1 MYKATLHNA
10 VLPKYL
16 GKDNE
21 MKRKSSFFRNTLI
34 LFVAMFITKIIGAV
48 LRIPLTNMLGGVG
61 MGYFSTAYSFF
72 NPVYTVLAAG
82 LPIIVTKLTA
92 QSVSCKKYKE
102 TRKIKNAALIIS
114 LGAGLL
120 GTVFMLVFAAPFANF
135 AASSPE
141 SLWSVLAIAPSV
153 IFCCLAAAYRGY
165 YEGLS
170 NMMPTA
176 VSQVVESVIKAA
188 MGLGLSYVVL
198 HLGAQG
204 IISQEKTLP
213 YAAAAA
219 VLGVTFGEFC
229 GTLFLIIRSRFLK
242 DSITEYELKLSIEPP
257 RTRELIR
264 KIIIE
269 SIPISLGAV
278 VINIGS
284 FIDLL
289 TISSGI
295 QKSLY
300 ENQTYFFEQYPM
312 AISEAGA
319 DLFGNFVYG
328 SYTGIVLSIFMI
340 ITSMTALVG
349 KSSLPSIAAA
359 CECGRSGEVER
370 HVSILLGSI
379 FVIGMPLCFSLSV
392 LSEPVLTLLYPVR
405 MAEVSVSTLP
415 LSVLCIGGVPIA
427 LCGALFSVFQAVG
440 RSDLPIKLMM
450 AGSALKLVLNLILLN
465 IPQLSLCG
473 AAISTVSSHI
483 LVMMLGISLL
493 RNSLGIKCRIFSL
506 FIRPAFASLVCA
518 AAAVFSYYY
527 MFDNLHSVIRMG
539 LTVIAGGAVYII
551 LLLLLDKKMVDL
563 IIGRGVKKTADG

>member
-1 MYKATLHNA
+1 M
-10 VLPKYL
+10 
-16 GKDNE
+16 
-21 MKRKSSFFRNTLI
+21 
-34 LFVAMFITKIIGAV
+34 FVAMFITKIIGAV

-82 LPIIVTKLTA
+82 LPTIVTKLTA
-92 QSVSCKKYKE
+92 QSVSCRRYKE
-102 TRKIKNAALIIS
+102 ARKIKSAALIIS
-114 LGAGLL
+114 LGAGML
-120 GTVFMLVFAAPFANF
+120 GTVFMFVFAAPFANF

-141 SLWSVLAIAPSV
+141 SLWSVLAISPSV

-188 MGLGLSYVVL
+188 MGLGLSYIVL
-198 HLGAQG
+198 YLGAQG
-204 IISQEKTLP
+204 LIPLEQTLP

-229 GTLFLIIRSRFLK
+229 GTLFLMIRSRALK
-242 DSITEYELKLSIEPP
+242 DTITESELALSVEAP
-257 RTRELIR
+257 RKRELIR
-264 KIIIE
+264 KIIIQ
-269 SIPISLGAV
+269 SLPISLGAV

-300 ENQTYFFEQYPM
+300 ENGSYFIEQYSA
-312 AISEAGA
+312 AISEAGT

-359 CECGRSGEVER
+359 CECGRREEVEH
-370 HVSILLGSI
+370 HVSILLSGI
-379 FVIGMPLCFSLSV
+379 FIIGMPLCFSLSV

-427 LCGALFSVFQAVG
+427 LCGGLFSVFQAVG

-450 AGSALKLVLNLILLN
+450 AGSALKLILNLILLN
-465 IPQLSLCG
+465 TPQLSVCG

-483 LVMMLGISLL
+483 LVMILGMMLL
-493 RNSLGIKCRIFSL
+493 RNPLGIKCKIFSL
-506 FIRPAFASLVCA
+506 FIKPAFASLACA
-518 AAAVFSYYY
+518 VAALFAYYRL
-527 MFDNLHSVIRMG
+527 FDNLHSVIRMS
-539 LTVIAGGAVYII
+539 LTVMSGGFVYII
-551 LLLLLDKKMVDL
+551 LLILVDKRMVDA
-563 IIGRGVKKTADG
+563 IIGRGTKKPVKG

>member
-1 MYKATLHNA
+1 M
-10 VLPKYL
+10 
-16 GKDNE
+16 
-21 MKRKSSFFRNTLI
+21 
-34 LFVAMFITKIIGAV
+34 FVAMFITKIIGAI

-82 LPIIVTKLTA
+82 LPTIVTKLTA
-92 QSVSCKKYKE
+92 QSVSCQRYKE
-102 TRKIKNAALIIS
+102 ARKIKSAALIIS

-120 GTVFMLVFAAPFANF
+120 GTVFMFVFAVPFADF

-176 VSQVVESVIKAA
+176 VSQVVESIIKAV
-188 MGLGLSYVVL
+188 MGLGLSYFVL
-198 HLGAQG
+198 NLGAQG
-204 IISQEKTLP
+204 LISQEKTLP

-229 GTLFLIIRSRFLK
+229 GTLFLIIRSRTLK
-242 DSITEYELKLSIEPP
+242 DSITESELMSSVEPP
-257 RTRELIR
+257 RKRELVR
-264 KIIIE
+264 RIIIE
-269 SIPISLGAV
+269 SLPISLGAV
-278 VINIGS
+278 IINIGS

-300 ENQTYFFEQYPM
+300 ENQAYFIEQYPL
-312 AISEAGA
+312 AISEAGSN
-319 DLFGNFVYG
+319 LFGNFVYG

-359 CECGRSGEVER
+359 CECGRNGEVER
-370 HVSILLGSI
+370 HVSILLSSI
-379 FVIGMPLCFSLSV
+379 FIIGMPLCFSLSV

-405 MAEVSVSTLP
+405 IAEVSVSTLP

-450 AGSALKLVLNLILLN
+450 AGSALKLILNLILLN
-465 IPQLSLCG
+465 IPQLSVCG
-473 AAISTVSSHI
+473 AAISTVTSHV
-483 LVMMLGISLL
+483 LVMILGIILM

-506 FIRPAFASLVCA
+506 CIRPAFASFACA
-518 AAAVFSYYY
+518 ASALFAYYY
-527 MFDNLHSVIRMG
+527 LFDYLHSVIRMS
-539 LTVIAGGAVYII
+539 LTVLAGGVVYII
-551 LLLLLDKKMVDL
+551 LLCLLDRRMILL
-563 IIGRGVKKTADG
+563 IVGRGTQKTAEG

>member
-1 MYKATLHNA
+1 M
-10 VLPKYL
+10 
-16 GKDNE
+16 
-21 MKRKSSFFRNTLI
+21 
-34 LFVAMFITKIIGAV
+34 FVAMFITKIIGAV

-82 LPIIVTKLTA
+82 LPTIVTKLTA
-92 QSVSCKKYKE
+92 QSVSCQRYKE
-102 TRKIKNAALIIS
+102 ARKIKSAALIIS

-120 GTVFMLVFAAPFANF
+120 GTVFMFVFAAPFANF

-141 SLWSVLAIAPSV
+141 SLWSVLAISPSV

-198 HLGAQG
+198 NLGAQG
-204 IISQEKTLP
+204 LISQEKTLP

-229 GTLFLIIRSRFLK
+229 GTLFLVIRSRSLK
-242 DSITEYELKLSIEPP
+242 DSITESELALSVEAP
-257 RTRELIR
+257 RKRELIR
-264 KIIIE
+264 KIIIQ
-269 SIPISLGAV
+269 SLPISLGAV
-278 VINIGS
+278 VINTGS

-300 ENQTYFFEQYPM
+300 DNQSYFIEQYPM
-312 AISEAGA
+312 AISEAGV

-349 KSSLPSIAAA
+349 KSSLPNIAAA
-359 CECGRSGEVER
+359 CECGNSKDVER
-370 HVSILLGSI
+370 HVSILLSSI

-392 LSEPVLTLLYPVR
+392 LSEPVLTLLYPIR
-405 MAEVSVSTLP
+405 MAEVSVSALS

-427 LCGALFSVFQAVG
+427 LCGGIFSVFQAAG
-440 RSDLPIKLMM
+440 RSDIPIKLMM
-450 AGSALKLVLNLILLN
+450 AGSALKLILNLLLLN
-465 IPQLSLCG
+465 IPQLSVCG

-483 LVMMLGISLL
+483 LVMVFGIMLL
-493 RNSLGIKCRIFSL
+493 RNTLGIKCRIFSL
-506 FIRPAFASLVCA
+506 FIRPAFASLACTA
-518 AAAVFSYYY
+518 SALFAYYHL
-527 MFDNLHSVIRMG
+527 FDNLHSIIRMG
-539 LTVIAGGAVYII
+539 LTVVSGGSVYII
-551 LLLLLDKKMVDL
+551 LLFLLDKKMVDS
-563 IIGRGVKKTADG
+563 IIGRRIKKTADG

>member
-1 MYKATLHNA
+1 M
-10 VLPKYL
+10 
-16 GKDNE
+16 
-21 MKRKSSFFRNTLI
+21 
-34 LFVAMFITKIIGAV
+34 FVAMFITKIIGAV

-82 LPIIVTKLTA
+82 LPTIVTKLTA
-92 QSVSCKKYKE
+92 QSVSCKRYKE
-102 TRKIKNAALIIS
+102 ARKIKNAALIIS
-114 LGAGLL
+114 LASGLL
-120 GTVFMLVFAAPFANF
+120 GTAFMLAFASPFANF

-176 VSQVVESVIKAA
+176 VSQVVESVIKAV
-188 MGLGLSYVVL
+188 MGLGLSFVVL
-198 HLGAQG
+198 NLGAQG
-204 IISQEKTLP
+204 LIAQEKTLP

-219 VLGVTFGEFC
+219 VLGVTFGELC
-229 GTLFLIIRSRFLK
+229 GTLFLMIRSRFYK
-242 DSITEYELKLSIEPP
+242 DSITESELALSIEAP
-257 RTRELIR
+257 RKRELIK

-269 SIPISLGAV
+269 SLPISLGAV

-289 TISSGI
+289 TISSGV
-295 QKSLY
+295 QQSLY
-300 ENQTYFFEQYPM
+300 ENQSYFAAQYPM

-349 KSSLPSIAAA
+349 KSSLPNIAAA
-359 CECGRSGEVER
+359 CECGRSGEVDR
-370 HVSILLGSI
+370 HVSILLSGI
-379 FVIGMPLCFSLSV
+379 FVIGMPLCLSLSV

-405 MAEVSVSTLP
+405 MAEVSVSSLP
-415 LSVLCIGGVPIA
+415 LSILCIGGVPIA
-427 LCGALFSVFQAVG
+427 LCGGLFSVFQAVG

-450 AGSALKLVLNLILLN
+450 AGSALKLIMNLVLLN
-465 IPQLSLCG
+465 IPQLSVCG

-483 LVMMLGISLL
+483 MVMIFGLLLL
-493 RNSLGIKCRIFSL
+493 RNSLGIKCRILSL
-506 FIRPAFASLVCA
+506 FIRPAFASAACA
-518 AAAVFSYYY
+518 GSALIAYYY
-527 MFDNLHSVIRMG
+527 LFDNLHSLIRMG
-539 LTVIAGGAVYII
+539 LTVVTGGVVYII
-551 LLLLLDKKMVDL
+551 LLFILDRRMIDL
-563 IIGRGVKKTADG
+563 IKGWGSKKTAEG

>member
-1 MYKATLHNA
+1 
-10 VLPKYL
+10 
-16 GKDNE
+16 
-21 MKRKSSFFRNTLI
+21 MKRKSVFFKNTLI
-34 LFVAMFITKIIGAV
+34 LFVAMFITKIIGAA

-92 QSVSCKKYKE
+92 QSIACKRYKE
-102 TRKIKNAALIIS
+102 ARKIKNAALILS
-114 LGAGLL
+114 LVAGLL
-120 GTVFMLVFAAPFANF
+120 GTVFMFIFAAPFANF

-141 SLWSVLAIAPSV
+141 SLLSVLAITPSV

-176 VSQVVESVIKAA
+176 ASQVIESVIKAA
-188 MGLGLSYVVL
+188 MGLGLSYIVL
-198 HLGAQG
+198 RLGEQG
-204 IISQEKTLP
+204 AIPSEKTLP

-219 VLGVTFGEFC
+219 VLGVTLGEFC
-229 GTLFLIIRSRFLK
+229 GTLFLVIRSKLFK
-242 DSITEYELKLSIEPP
+242 DNITESELILSVEAP
-257 RTRELIR
+257 RKRELIR
-264 KIIIE
+264 KIVIQ
-269 SIPISLGAV
+269 SLPISLGAV

-300 ENQTYFFEQYPM
+300 ENQAYFIEQYPM
-312 AISEAGA
+312 AFSEAGA

-359 CECGRSGEVER
+359 CECGSSEEVSR
-370 HVSILLGSI
+370 HVDILLSGI
-379 FVIGMPLCFSLSV
+379 FVIGLPLCFSLSI

-415 LSVLCIGGVPIA
+415 LSILCIGGVPIA
-427 LCGALFSVFQAVG
+427 LCGGLFSVFQAVG

-450 AGSALKLVLNLILLN
+450 AGSALKLILNLVLLN
-465 IPQLSLCG
+465 IPQLSVCG
-473 AAISTVSSHI
+473 AAISTVCSHF
-483 LVMMLGISLL
+483 LVMALGIRLL
-493 RNSLGIKCRIFSL
+493 RNSLYIKCRIFSI
-506 FIRPAFASLVCA
+506 FIKPAMASFACA
-518 AAAVFSYYY
+518 AAALFAYHYL
-527 MFDNLHSVIRMG
+527 FDNFHSVIRMC
-539 LTVIAGGAVYII
+539 LTVAAGGAVYII
-551 LLLLLDKKMVDL
+551 LLLLLDKRIVYS
-563 IIGRGVKKTADG
+563 IIGRRIKETTDY

>member
-1 MYKATLHNA
+1 M
-10 VLPKYL
+10 
-16 GKDNE
+16 
-21 MKRKSSFFRNTLI
+21 
-34 LFVAMFITKIIGAV
+34 FVAMFITKIIGAV

-82 LPIIVTKLTA
+82 LPTIVTKLTA
-92 QSVSCKKYKE
+92 QSVSCKRYKE
-102 TRKIKNAALIIS
+102 ARKIKNAALIIS

-120 GTVFMLVFAAPFANF
+120 GSVFMLVFAAPFADF

-141 SLWSVLAIAPSV
+141 SLWSILAIAPSV

-176 VSQVVESVIKAA
+176 VSQVVESIIKAV
-188 MGLGLSYVVL
+188 MGLGLSYFVL
-198 HLGAQG
+198 NLGTQG
-204 IISQEKTLP
+204 LIPLEKTLP

-229 GTLFLIIRSRFLK
+229 GTLFLIIRSRTLK
-242 DSITEYELKLSIEPP
+242 DSITESELMLSVEAP
-257 RTRELIR
+257 RKRELIR

-269 SIPISLGAV
+269 SLPISLGAV

-300 ENQTYFFEQYPM
+300 ENQAYFVEQYSM
-312 AISEAGA
+312 AISEAGP

-349 KSSLPSIAAA
+349 KSSLPNIAAA
-359 CECGRSGEVER
+359 CECGRIGEVER
-370 HVSILLGSI
+370 HVSILLSGV

-427 LCGALFSVFQAVG
+427 LCGAVFSVFQAVG

-450 AGSALKLVLNLILLN
+450 AGSALKLILNLMLLN
-465 IPQLSLCG
+465 IPQLSICG
-473 AAISTVSSHI
+473 ASISTVFSHI
-483 LVMMLGISLL
+483 FVMILGIMLL
-493 RNSLGIKCRIFSL
+493 RNSLGIKCRILSL
-506 FIRPAFASLVCA
+506 CIKPAFASFACA
-518 AAAVFSYYY
+518 ASALFAYYY
-527 MFDNLHSVIRMG
+527 LFDNLNSVIRMG
-539 LTVIAGGAVYII
+539 LTVLAGGVVYITI
-551 LLLLLDKKMVDL
+551 LFLLDRRIFDL
-563 IIGRGVKKTADG
+563 IIGRETKKTAEG

>member
-1 MYKATLHNA
+1 
-10 VLPKYL
+10 
-16 GKDNE
+16 
-21 MKRKSSFFRNTLI
+21 MKIKSNFFRNTLI
-34 LFVAMFITKIIGAV
+34 LFIAMFITKIIGAV

-92 QSVSCKKYKE
+92 QSISCKRYKE
-102 TRKIKNAALIIS
+102 ARKIKSASLIIA
-114 LGAGLL
+114 LGSGLL
-120 GTVFMLVFAAPFANF
+120 GTAFMLVFAAPFANY

-176 VSQVVESVIKAA
+176 VSQVVESVIKAV

-198 HLGAQG
+198 YLGAQG
-204 IISQEKTLP
+204 IIAQEKTLP

-229 GTLFLIIRSRFLK
+229 GTLFLIIRSKLLK
-242 DSITEYELKLSIEPP
+242 DSITESELTLSIEAP
-257 RTRELIR
+257 RKRELIK
-264 KIIIE
+264 KIALQ
-269 SIPISLGAV
+269 SLPISLGAV
-278 VINIGS
+278 TINIGS

-300 ENQTYFFEQYPM
+300 ENRSYFAAQYPM
-312 AISEAGA
+312 AVSEAGA

-359 CECGRSGEVER
+359 CECGHRTEVE
-370 HVSILLGSI
+370 HNVSILLSGI
-379 FVIGMPLCFSLSV
+379 FVIGMPLCLSLSV
-392 LSEPVLTLLYPVR
+392 LSEPVLELLYPVR
-405 MAEVSVSTLP
+405 MAEVSVSSLP
-415 LSVLCIGGVPIA
+415 LSILCIGGVPIA
-427 LCGALFSVFQAVG
+427 LCGGLFSVFQAVG

-450 AGSALKLVLNLILLN
+450 AGSALKLILNLILLN
-465 IPQLSLCG
+465 IPQLSVCG
-473 AAISTVSSHI
+473 AAISTVSSHF
-483 LVMMLGISLL
+483 LVMLLGILL
-493 RNSLGIKCRIFSL
+493 LHNSLGIKCRVLNL
-506 FIRPAFASLVCA
+506 FIRPAIASAFCA
-518 AAAVFSYYY
+518 VSALFSYHYL
-527 MFDNLHSVIRMG
+527 FNNLHSLIRMG
-539 LTVIAGGAVYII
+539 LTVITGGVVYII
-551 LLLLLDKKMVDL
+551 LLFLLDRRLLDL
-563 IIGRGVKKTADG
+563 LIGWGNKKTADS

>member
-1 MYKATLHNA
+1 
-10 VLPKYL
+10 
-16 GKDNE
+16 
-21 MKRKSSFFRNTLI
+21 MKRKSVFLKNTLI

-82 LPIIVTKLTA
+82 LPTIVTKLTA
-92 QSVSCKKYKE
+92 QSIACQRYKE
-102 TRKIKNAALIIS
+102 ARKIKNAALMLS

-120 GTVFMLVFAAPFANF
+120 GTVFMFIFASPFANF

-141 SLWSVLAIAPSV
+141 SFLSVLAIAPSV
-153 IFCCLAAAYRGY
+153 FFCCLAAAYRGY

-176 VSQVVESVIKAA
+176 ASQVIESIIKAI
-188 MGLGLSYVVL
+188 MGLGLSRIVL
-198 HLGAQG
+198 HLGEQG
-204 IISQEKTLP
+204 VISSEKTLP

-219 VLGVTFGEFC
+219 VLGVTLGEFC
-229 GTLFLIIRSRFLK
+229 GTLFLLIRSRMFK
-242 DSITEYELKLSIEPP
+242 DNITESELILSVEAP
-257 RTRELIR
+257 RKRELIR
-264 KIIIE
+264 KIVIQ
-269 SIPISLGAV
+269 SLPISVGAV
-278 VINIGS
+278 VVNTGA

-300 ENQTYFFEQYPM
+300 ENQAYFIEQYPM
-312 AISEAGA
+312 AFSEAGA

-349 KSSLPSIAAA
+349 KSSLPNIAAA
-359 CECGRSGEVER
+359 CECGSSEEVSR
-370 HVSILLGSI
+370 HVSILLSGI
-379 FVIGMPLCFSLSV
+379 FVIGLPLCFSLSV

-405 MAEVSVSTLP
+405 MAEVSVSALP
-415 LSVLCIGGVPIA
+415 LSILCIGGIPIA
-427 LCGALFSVFQAVG
+427 LCGGLFSIYQAVG

-465 IPQLSLCG
+465 IPQLSVCG
-473 AAISTVSSHI
+473 AAISTICSHA
-483 LVMMLGISLL
+483 LVMVFGIRLL

-506 FIRPAFASLVCA
+506 FIKPALASFACA
-518 AAAVFSYYY
+518 AAALFAYHRL
-527 MFDNLHSVIRMG
+527 FDHFYPIIRMCI
-539 LTVIAGGAVYII
+539 TVALGGTVYV
-551 LLLLLDKKMVDL
+551 LLLLTLDRSIVYS
-563 IIGRGVKKTADG
+563 IIGRRIKETTGS

>member
-1 MYKATLHNA
+1 MYKSTRINA

-16 GKDNE
+16 GKDNG

-82 LPIIVTKLTA
+82 LPTIVTKLTA
-92 QSVSCKKYKE
+92 QSVSCKRYKE
-102 TRKIKNAALIIS
+102 ARKIKSAALVIS
-114 LGAGLL
+114 LVAGLL
-120 GTVFMLVFAAPFANF
+120 GTVFMLAFASPFANF
-135 AASSPE
+135 AASSPD
-141 SLWSVLAIAPSV
+141 SLWSILAIAPSV

-188 MGLGLSYVVL
+188 MGLGLSYIVL
-198 HLGAQG
+198 HLGTQG
-204 IISQEKTLP
+204 LISQEKILP

-219 VLGVTFGEFC
+219 VLGVTFGELC
-229 GTLFLIIRSRFLK
+229 GTLFLVIRSRFLK
-242 DSITEYELKLSIEPP
+242 DSITESELKLSVEPP
-257 RTRELIR
+257 RKRELIR

-269 SIPISLGAV
+269 SLPISLGAV

-284 FIDLL
+284 FIDIL

-300 ENQTYFFEQYPM
+300 ENQSYFTEQYPM
-312 AISEAGA
+312 AVSEAGV

-328 SYTGIVLSIFMI
+328 SYAGIVLSIFMI

-349 KSSLPSIAAA
+349 KSSLPNIAAA
-359 CECGRSGEVER
+359 CECGRSGELER
-370 HVSILLGSI
+370 HINILFSSI
-379 FVIGMPLCFSLSV
+379 FVIGMPLCLSLSV

-405 MAEVSVSTLP
+405 MAEVSVSVMP
-415 LSVLCIGGVPIA
+415 LSILCMGGVPIA
-427 LCGALFSVFQAVG
+427 LCGGLFSVFQAIG

-450 AGSALKLVLNLILLN
+450 AGSVLKLILNLTLLN
-465 IPQLSLCG
+465 IPHISICG
-473 AAISTVSSHI
+473 AAISTVCSHV
-483 LVMMLGISLL
+483 LVMVLGVILL
-493 RNSLGIKCRIFSL
+493 RNSLGIKCKMLSL
-506 FIRPAFASLVCA
+506 SIRPALASA
-518 AAAVFSYYY
+518 ACVTVAMIAYYY

-539 LTVIAGGAVYII
+539 LTVMAGGAVYII
-551 LLLLLDKKMVDL
+551 LILLLDKRMADL
-563 IIGRGVKKTADG
+563 IMGGKIKKTADS